1 MLILQEKNMTLH
13 LLIVGAMLIL
23 IALCTFLWIRET
35 KITLY
40 RFRSVM
46 LIAAAFAA
54 LMMLITALTDAFFPE
69 SGEESSRLRMLIRS
83 FPGSFAH
90 FSIWLMVIFAAFM
103 FVSNLSLMKHEGV
116 RPTNLLGSFLGV
128 FFVAGTAVIYLLS
141 RSLASLDGRIPG
153 AWALFIARCLPIF
166 FYCLLDY
173 AECVMIGI
181 IVMGYVASRQKPKYD
196 KDFII
201 ILGCSISKAGG
212 LLPLLKGRTNRAI
225 RYAWEQEIATGKK
238 VLYVPSGGQGSDE
251 IMSEGSAME
260 LYLVSHSAE
269 FDEVFPEKKS
279 TNTYEN
285 FLFSKQ
291 IIDQQMPDA
300 KIAFSTTNYHILRSG
315 MIAHRLGIEAEG
327 IASDTKWYF
336 WPNGF
341 AREVIAIFNMTR
353 KIHAAAAVLLLL
365 LSAVLALI

>member
-1 MLILQEKNMTLH
+1 
-13 LLIVGAMLIL
+13 
-23 IALCTFLWIRET
+23 
-35 KITLY
+35 
-40 RFRSVM
+40 
-46 LIAAAFAA
+46 
-54 LMMLITALTDAFFPE
+54 
-69 SGEESSRLRMLIRS
+69 
-83 FPGSFAH
+83 
-90 FSIWLMVIFAAFM
+90 MVIFAAFM

-225 RYAWEQEIATGKK
+225 RYAWEQEIATGKP
-238 VLYVPSGGQGSDE
+238 VRFIPSGGQGTDE
-251 IMSEGSAME
+251 IMSEGSAMTM
-260 LYLVSHSAE
+260 YLVSHSAE
-269 FDEVFPEKKS
+269 EYEVLSERRS
-279 TNTYEN
+279 RNTYEN
-285 FLFSKQ
+285 FLYSRE
-291 IIDQQMPDA
+291 IIEEQSPGA
-300 KIAFSTTNYHILRSG
+300 AVTFITTNFHVLRSG
-315 MIAHRLGIEAEG
+315 MLARKAGLNAEG
-327 IASDTKWYF
+327 LASRAKWYF

-341 AREVIAIFNMTR
+341 VREIIAIVVLYKKVQIT
-353 KIHAAAAVLLLL
+353 AVAVCAL
-365 LSAVLALI
+365 LSLAAIIMVR